1 MTPGPSPSRTSFLEA
16 AGQSEKRGENGTGL
30 GGEKTLWPRNRRSGH
45 KRRLVEASRP
55 TRAWKQM
62 LSGAASTADTWLSSC
77 GTDFRSLTSEVQE
90 QKSMLLKKKKKKKVQ
105 RKRIE
110 TTAT

>member
-55 TRAWKQM
+55 TRAE
-62 LSGAASTADTWLSSC
+62 ADALRSSQHC
-77 GTDFRSLTSEVQE
+77 GHLAV
-90 QKSMLLKKKKKKKVQ
+90 LLWD
-105 RKRIE
+105 
-110 TTAT
+110 